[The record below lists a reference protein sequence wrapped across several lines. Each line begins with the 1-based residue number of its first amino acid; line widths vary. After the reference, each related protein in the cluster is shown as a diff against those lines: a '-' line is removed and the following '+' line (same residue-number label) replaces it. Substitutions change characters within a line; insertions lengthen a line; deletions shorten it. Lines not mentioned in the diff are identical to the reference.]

1 MFVLL
6 ITYFIYLFLTIFLF
20 FPNYSGGGGAPP
32 PPPGQFGPTGSRGP
46 PG

>member
-6 ITYFIYLFLTIFLF
+6 ITYFIYFIFNH
-20 FPNYSGGGGAPP
+20 FPLVSNYSGGGAPP